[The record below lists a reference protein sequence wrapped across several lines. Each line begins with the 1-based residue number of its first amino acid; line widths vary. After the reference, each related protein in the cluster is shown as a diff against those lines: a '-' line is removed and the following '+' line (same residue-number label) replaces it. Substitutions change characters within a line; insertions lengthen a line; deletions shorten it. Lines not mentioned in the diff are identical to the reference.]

1 MEVVFKE
8 GTLYLQ
14 SVKFGKKSWRKVWMV
29 LFKPSSSGVGRFE
42 LSVLDKNSAADQ
54 RKVGRQKTPE
64 RKVVRLQ
71 DCLSFIPAP
80 KVSCPSGCTAFSL
93 HTAQCSFTLASTTS
107 QDWLIALSLLAFQK
121 DPGES
126 HKGTCERG
134 NGLTME
140 DNEIYSSWKT
150 DVTLP
155 PNHYQVIVQSTE
167 ASRRCRLAGK
177 YLASPQKEALI
188 LLEISTDH
196 IIYRWPYRFL
206 RKFGHVEDGF
216 SIEAGHHCES
226 GEGVFTFLS
235 EHGSQIFQAISDQC
249 SMERRSSSK
258 PHRSSM
264 CELSTGILPTTTNW
278 CPAPPVYNHADV
290 DTEDESATQYSTI
303 NYNPVLNVRPLSLV
317 EPHSN
322 EMLGE
327 EGEEERCHSLDAV
340 NRGNVMEDDIYY
352 NVRRATLP
360 IIRQNEVKPKMDPEC
375 IYAHVKKVNPPS
387 EPQLQLLSSPYPQ
400 PPPCT
405 FPQSVPYAPAH
416 YQYQHQPSANDF
428 FQPGYNAQAQAVD
441 DMKET
446 EEDMSSSTLVTP
458 TEAPGSFKHRL
469 AEILSKDLAKFQPP
483 IPSGAGSPT
492 FSH

>member
-264 CELSTGILPTTTNW
+264 CELSTGILPTTTN
-278 CPAPPVYNHADV
+278 C
-290 DTEDESATQYSTI
+290 
-303 NYNPVLNVRPLSLV
+303 
-317 EPHSN
+317 N

>member
-8 GTLYLQ
+8 GNLYLQ
-14 SVKFGKKSWRKVWMV
+14 RVKFVKKSWRKVWMV
-29 LFKPSSSGVGRFE
+29 LFKPSSSGVGRLE
-42 LSVLDKNSAADQ
+42 LSVLNKNAAAEQ
-54 RKVGRQKTPE
+54 RKVFRQKTPDI
-64 RKVVRLQ
+64 KVVRLQ
-71 DCLSFIPAP
+71 DCLSLIPAP
-80 KVSCPSGCTAFSL
+80 KVSCPSGCTAFYL

-107 QDWLIALSLLAFQK
+107 QDWLSALSLLAFQK

-126 HKGTCERG
+126 HKGTFERG

-140 DNEIYSSWKT
+140 DNDIYSSWKT

-188 LLEISTDH
+188 LLEINTDH

-216 SIEAGHHCES
+216 SIEAGRHCES

-278 CPAPPVYNHADV
+278 CPAPPVYNHADF
-290 DTEDESATQYSTI
+290 DTEDESAIQYSTI

-327 EGEEERCHSLDAV
+327 EGEEERCHSLDTI
-340 NRGNVMEDDIYY
+340 NQGNVMEDDIYY
-352 NVRRATLP
+352 NVRRVPLP
-360 IIRQNEVKPKMDPEC
+360 IIRQNE
-375 IYAHVKKVNPPS
+375 
-387 EPQLQLLSSPYPQ
+387 
-400 PPPCT
+400 
-405 FPQSVPYAPAH
+405 SVPYATAH

-458 TEAPGSFKHRL
+458 TEARGSFKHRL
-469 AEILSKDLAKFQPP
+469 AGILSKDLAKFQPP